1 MKRNIFTVIKI
12 ALLLMLFSNNAFSQ
26 GAPTTS
32 GKDFWVSF
40 GRNGNTIVTNISLQV
55 RMVATKAT
63 EVRLS
68 FTENSSLNETF
79 YLDAGQVYTHNFT
92 LDQKTAVYHSST
104 IPIGTTNKS
113 LRITSDEDISVYA
126 INLFSGTTD
135 ATNVLPVNNYGR
147 DFFILS
153 YLSTRSDGYTII
165 ASEPGTTNVTNH
177 SGATVSLTQGQ
188 VYSFYDGSLIYRTD
202 LTGGR
207 ITSDKPIAIFT
218 TNQSVQIPD
227 GTTANE
233 CLFQQ
238 LAPVHSWGTTFL
250 VPVTSATSS
259 DNVTRDR
266 DRIRIIASQDGTTIT
281 QTGGT
286 VQSNVQGAV
295 TTLDNPLNAGQF
307 VELEINLANN
317 GCYITADKPIAV
329 ASYLIGTA
337 AFGSGNAFGDPAMA
351 WIPPIEQTISSTI
364 VAPFFSEGASILHD
378 DQHYA
383 LIVTPTA
390 TKGDTRVTVGTG
402 SPQPL
407 FNGTWR
413 DNAASGYSFYTMNF
427 PGATAAER
435 SNSYYFENPAGFI
448 ALGYG
453 LGAAES
459 YYYLAG
465 SAARDLTASF
475 YINDIHNQDAN
486 GMMFCNN
493 SSFDFRAE
501 LTFMTSNNPG
511 HLKWFVNGVEQTAA
525 RDQMT
530 CSMSLSVGNNNIKLE
545 VLNTQNQ
552 KTEIETTMIV
562 VNCGAV
568 EVTVCS
574 DEVAVLKAELNVPN
588 SITNPVYTWYA
599 EEQGD
604 ASFIQ
609 NGPILTTSVP
619 ITNDTTFYVS
629 VKGDN
634 FCEGFRLPVNVIVE
648 FCAELE
654 DDYTTTFVNRNDTIP
669 VLDNDT
675 YPVSCE
681 LSIEP
686 IVTSGP
692 FAPGANYAINGKNIV
707 YIPAPNFAGRDSI
720 IYRLS
725 CGGGTKTATVY
736 INVVLTDSIMRKEA
750 TLMLSP
756 EFKHNGTY
764 PNPVSVLHGEDIKY
778 EITVINAN
786 HLSGSIVITDTLPAY
801 LKYVGGSASSQFQLP
816 TTATI
821 NDSDSTTSSPT
832 RGVIKW
838 TFNNVASGDS
848 VKAILR
854 ATPVDG
860 ASASQPLFINYAW
873 VELGGIGRT
882 FTNSTYHQG
891 AGISIMTFSAGIGG
905 EIFNATEQVLDYM
918 TTPRSGVLI
927 APEEGYAFAGWS
939 HRGYTSLRGVAIEAQ
954 AGIMHYD
961 TLMVYG
967 NVELHAEFVPVEAL
981 LKEEQEEAISE
992 MPEEDKV
999 WAVKDELFITTTN
1012 AGSIV
1017 RIYSTEGILREQH
1030 TIVSAGTTSRKL
1042 SRGIYI
1048 VTINNDFGNKVR
1060 IE

>member
-1 MKRNIFTVIKI
+1 MKKNIFKVIKI
-12 ALLLMLFSNNAFSQ
+12 VLLLILFSNNAFSQ
-26 GAPTTS
+26 GAPTTA

-40 GRNGNTIVTNISLQV
+40 GRNMNQNPSGARLQV
-55 RMVATKAT
+55 RIVATKAT
-63 EVRLS
+63 EVTLS
-68 FTENSSLNETF
+68 FTENSSLNEVFNLT
-79 YLDAGQVYTHNFT
+79 AGQVYTHVLT
-92 LDQKTAVYHSST
+92 LAQKTATYHSST
-104 IPIGTTNKS
+104 TANGTTNRS
-113 LRITSDEDISVYA
+113 LRITSDENISVYA
-126 INLFSGTTD
+126 INLFGSTTD
-135 ATNVLPVNNYGR
+135 ATNVLPVNNYGTEY
-147 DFFILS
+147 FTLS
-153 YLSTRSDGYTII
+153 YKAMSTQADGYTII
-165 ASEPGTTNVTNH
+165 ASEDNTNVINH
-177 SGATVSLTQGQ
+177 EGNTVQLTQGQ
-188 VYSFYDGSLIYRTD
+188 VYSFYGSNGSD
-202 LTGGR
+202 LTGR
-207 ITSDKPIAIFT
+207 KITSNKPIAMFT
-218 TNQSVQIPD
+218 TNMGALIPNNTVAAD
-227 GTTANE
+227 
-233 CLFQQ
+233 CLYQQ
-238 LAPVHSWGTTFL
+238 LAPVRSWGTTFL
-250 VPVTSATSS
+250 VPVTSATDS
-259 DNVTRDR
+259 DNITRNR

-286 VQSNVQGAV
+286 VQTTNVQGAV
-295 TTLDNPLNAGQF
+295 TNQTSPFTLNAGQF

-317 GCYITADKPIAV
+317 GCYINADKPIAV
-329 ASYLIGTA
+329 ASYLIGTG
-337 AFGSGNAFGDPAMA
+337 AFGGSFGDPAMA

-364 VAPFFSEGASILHD
+364 IAPFFSEGASVLYDEH
-378 DQHYA
+378 HYA

-390 TKGDTRVTVGTG
+390 TKGDTRVTVGAG

-407 FNGTWR
+407 SGGIWR

-435 SNSYYFENPAGFI
+435 SNSYYFENPAGFTI
-448 ALGYG
+448 MGYG
-453 LGAAES
+453 LGSSES

-486 GMMFCNN
+486 GMMFCNDP
-493 SSFDFRAE
+493 SFDFRAE
-501 LTFMTSNNPG
+501 LNFMTSNNPG
-511 HLKWFVNGVEQTAA
+511 HLKWFVNGVEQTAS

-552 KTEIETTMIV
+552 KIEIETTMIV
-562 VNCGAV
+562 VNCEGV
-568 EVTVCS
+568 NITICS
-574 DEVAVLKAELNVPN
+574 GEIAVLKAELDIPN

-609 NGPILTTSVP
+609 NGSTLTTSVP
-619 ITNDTTFYVS
+619 ITSDTTFYVS
-629 VKGDN
+629 VKGGN

-648 FCAELE
+648 FCAELV
-654 DDYTTTFVNRNDTIP
+654 DDYTTTFVNRNDTVP
-669 VLDNDT
+669 VLENDT
-675 YPVSCE
+675 YPASCE

-686 IVTSGP
+686 DVTAGP

-707 YIPAPNFAGRDSI
+707 YIPAQGFVGRDSI

-736 INVVLTDSIMRKEA
+736 INVVLPDSIMRKDA

-764 PNPVSVLHGEDIKY
+764 PNPVSVLYGEDIKY

-786 HLSGSIVITDTLPAY
+786 HLSGSIVITDTIPAY
-801 LKYVGGSASSQFQLP
+801 LKYVSGSVSSIP
-816 TTATI
+816 PANIT
-821 NDSDSTTSSPT
+821 NDTGSTTSSPVKN
-832 RGVIKW
+832 VIKW

-848 VKAILR
+848 VKAIFR

-873 VELGGIGRT
+873 VELDGIGRT
-882 FTNSTYHQG
+882 FTNSTFHQG
-891 AGISIMTFSAGIGG
+891 AGISIMTFSASIGG
-905 EIFNATEQVLDYM
+905 EIFNATEQALDYM
-918 TTPRSGVLI
+918 STPASGIII
-927 APEEGYAFAGWS
+927 APEEGYKFAGWS
-939 HRGYTSLRGVAIEAQ
+939 HRGYTSLRGATIKAQ

-981 LKEEQEEAISE
+981 LKEEQEESISE
-992 MPEEDKV
+992 IPEEDKV
-999 WAVKDELFITTTN
+999 WAVKGELFITTTT

-1017 RIYSTEGILREQH
+1017 RVYSTEGILRELH

-1048 VTINNDFGNKVR
+1048 VTINNGIGHKVR